1 MKANIVVA
9 IISTSCLFG
18 CDSKSEL
25 AAKYNAAPPAPE
37 SPVSTN
43 IVDIKRDIR
52 LMCEEL
58 ENAGE
63 SDEYCRLVRKV
74 FASATNAPTASAAVE
89 ICDVWAHSLFAADF
103 SALSYRKQAKVAS
116 GIRNIVD
123 GFYLLIHAKKPSR
136 DLLIAKEF
144 EYKIKCLEW
153 MRWQIRRLRPQH
165 RVENPNVVLDIG
177 VEDERSAWKSM
188 YYGGMIE
195 YEHRLQEVERMFP
208 YKTRGVSSN
217 IVYQLTTMIEDYM
230 GRPIRSEKQ
239 LREDRRL
246 NRKVEFFE
254 KEDPHA
260 AP

>member
-74 FASATNAPTASAAVE
+74 VASATNAPTASAAVE

-153 MRWQIRRLRPQH
+153 MRGQIRRLRPQH
-165 RVENPNVVLDIG
+165 RVENPNVVLDI
-177 VEDERSAWKSM
+177 EADEERTAWQGM
-188 YYGGMIE
+188 YYGGMSK
-195 YEHRLQEVERMFP
+195 YEWLMLHVEQFCHDRMRGLQPETVDRIR
-208 YKTRGVSSN
+208 KSV
-217 IVYQLTTMIEDYM
+217 EDYI
-230 GRPIRSEKQ
+230 GRPIRTTEQ
-239 LREDRRL
+239 LRKDHMLKRP
-246 NRKVEFFE
+246 VEFIE
-254 KEDPHA
+254 ERDPLA